1 MNKIKKFNRWVFKII
16 LLQLLLFSAFC
27 FEVKAKSSYFEM
39 EVKMEDAV
47 LPYTPIPVE
56 VVITNVSGRDLPVA
70 HGVRRAN
77 ESKFSLKMFNEE
89 GDLIYEGPVSGS
101 STPPPGL
108 QFRRP
113 PYFIMEPSEELLFDF
128 RLDVRGR
135 EESQSFSE
143 YRKSLPH
150 YLFSDAGEYRLQFE
164 YRISFYKEAFE
175 DLEKRREVRKRES
188 LQAEA
193 HVNAVIGPKYE
204 EAFEAVRNLSRH
216 SRAGLFSLR
225 YAIRLVREDLL
236 ALQRRERT
244 FADEESMEKAIKE
257 KIEKLE
263 PELTKFLEDYGDSPW
278 APYAWYTRARIGL
291 GEIRYAR
298 GDARIALGETVL
310 EYAQKALALAHKHEL
325 VGLREK
331 LEPFIENIEEG
342 LEGLKFRELFFYLG
356 RLDPRADEVS
366 GMIYRL
372 EPPRRSYRPGQR
384 PIRGR
389 MISRKVD
396 DVSAYMEQEPAPS
409 DVAFFFHYDDDES
422 LTAQGEKEEI
432 PTGATFI
439 MGDPEGGFVRAPVP
453 PEQSGYR
460 EAMDFLR
467 EAPEGGYEN
476 RMTVTASE
484 ILEQE
489 GLNVYFYF
497 KMDGQYG
504 KGSIGRISGRLP
516 DEENFNLFRT
526 LTFHVNP
533 TEGDRNLRHIW
544 HWDEED

>member
-1 MNKIKKFNRWVFKII
+1 
-16 LLQLLLFSAFC
+16 
-27 FEVKAKSSYFEM
+27 
-39 EVKMEDAV
+39 MEDTV

-56 VVITNVSGRDLPVA
+56 IVITNVSGRDLPVA

-77 ESKFSLKMFNEE
+77 ESKFNLKMFNEE
-89 GDLIYEGPVSGS
+89 GDLIYVGPVSGS

-263 PELTKFLEDYGDSPW
+263 PELTKFLENYGDSPW
-278 APYAWYTRARIGL
+278 AADAWHTRAKIARSRGNL
-291 GEIRYAR
+291 TEAVMYAKEAVASAEKHQREGIRDHIQTFLDEVEKSVQERERY
-298 GDARIALGETVL
+298 L
-310 EYAQKALALAHKHEL
+310 ERQ
-325 VGLREK
+325 
-331 LEPFIENIEEG
+331 
-342 LEGLKFRELFFYLG
+342 KFRELYFIVGGLEA
-356 RLDPRADEVS
+356 RADGNGKV
-366 GMIYRL
+366 YRL
-372 EPPRRSYRPGQR
+372 QSLSSFNEPG
-384 PIRGR
+384 GR
-389 MISRKVD
+389 ATVGKSISREVE
-396 DVSAYMEQEPAPS
+396 DVSHYMEWEADPT
-409 DVAFFFHYDDDES
+409 DVAFLFEFDEDVLDDEEVPGR
-422 LTAQGEKEEI
+422 LEEEKRLPRQI
-432 PTGATFI
+432 TMI
-439 MGDPEGGFVRAPVP
+439 MGDPEGGFVRAPMP
-453 PEQSGYR
+453 LEALGYDVV
-460 EAMDFLR
+460 MDSLR
-467 EAPEGGYEN
+467 EAPESGYEN

-484 ILEQE
+484 ISKVPGPNL
-489 GLNVYFYF
+489 YFYF
-497 KMDGQYG
+497 KMNGHYG
-504 KGSIGRISGRLP
+504 KGSIGQLKENKLE
-516 DEENFNLFRT
+516 EENFNSFGAFS
-526 LTFHVNP
+526 FHVNP
-533 TEGDRNLRHIW
+533 TEGDRNVRHIW
-544 HWDEED
+544 HWREED